1 MRWMTAAI
9 RLRVQRGPREPEAAG
24 PGSSQAGRRASWSAV
39 HRRGETARR
48 AACGAGA
55 PRSPRNASGCDRGS
69 RLARLTTPAPLT
81 TLARQPLRAAPWR
94 HGSASWSDWITL
106 ADL

>member
-1 MRWMTAAI
+1 MSGWLVET
-9 RLRVQRGPREPEAAG
+9 
-24 PGSSQAGRRASWSAV
+24 GSCASWSAIN
-39 HRRGETARR
+39 RRGATARR
-48 AACGAGA
+48 AACGAGY
-55 PRSPRNASGCDRGS
+55 PRSPRNSSGFDRGS
-69 RLARLTTPAPLT
+69 HRALLTTPAPLT